1 MADINL
7 SPYTAESEAIARKM
21 RLADVLQQQS
31 MLPIEM
37 PTQPGVHVSPLAG
50 LAKMLQAYKGAKKS
64 EQATQEAKDLQAK
77 YQADTSGDYQNL
89 IKAMTAPAIEG
100 SPERAPQLDVQE
112 TQQMADQGTPMPPNI
127 PAITKRE
134 AGELTPEGFASMK
147 TPTGQQQYMAQLLA
161 QAVPKEGAVLP
172 EGASYITKAGKVL
185 IQGTG
190 KEDWHQPRSEFE
202 PFSGQTLTVAYSNKG
217 NRKVI
222 ETKGAYTPDQWNSI
236 PVADRAR
243 LIFDQYKFGNV
254 SANDMMQAAQKNV
267 SLGQELAKLGFDIGP
282 SAAGGAVRLPVNAP
296 MPNIPANGTQ
306 PTTSVNAPVG
316 ALAPTVTPN
325 VAPNVAPNAA
335 QRPYTPFNAVTPQGN
350 APIAQPINVPFAQ
363 PTASKPIINQ
373 VTPKERQILLVAQP
387 QARTSAETSLQNI
400 DRLINV
406 SKELQDHPGL
416 PNIVGKINQFSLFD
430 TSKEATGARAL
441 QSTLVKQAAVSALQS
456 MREAS
461 KTGGAVGAVTEG
473 EWPILEQQ
481 LAALDKA
488 QSSGDYKTALTN
500 LQNQLHSSAKRIKS
514 AYESTYGILD
524 YPAPEY
530 KRQETNTGSTQKGS
544 WKVVK

>member
-31 MLPIEM
+31 MMPIEM
-37 PTQPGVHVSPLAG
+37 PTQAGVHVSPLAG
-50 LAKMLQAYKGAKKS
+50 LAKMLQAYKGSKKS

-89 IKAMTAPAIEG
+89 IKEIKAPAIAG
-100 SPERAPQLDVQE
+100 SPERTPQLDVQE

-127 PAITKRE
+127 PAITQRA

-161 QAVPKEGAVLP
+161 QVAPKEGTVLP

-190 KEDWHQPRSEFE
+190 KEDYHIPKNEFD
-202 PFSGQTLTVAYSNKG
+202 PLTGQTLTVAYSNKG

-222 ETKGAYTPDQWNSI
+222 DTKGAYTPDQWNSI
-236 PVADRAR
+236 PVAERAKMA
-243 LIFDQYKFGNV
+243 FDQYKFGNV
-254 SANDMMQAAQKNV
+254 SATDLMQASQKNV

-296 MPNIPANGTQ
+296 MPNIPANGIQ
-306 PTTSVNAPVG
+306 PNTSANAPVNAPIP
-316 ALAPTVTPN
+316 APTVTPN
-325 VAPNVAPNAA
+325 VAPNAAP
-335 QRPYTPFNAVTPQGN
+335 QRPYTPFNAVPPQGN
-350 APIAQPINVPFAQ
+350 VPPAQPTNVLPAQ
-363 PTASKPIINQ
+363 PTASKPIIDQ
-373 VTPKERQILLVAQP
+373 VTPKEKQILLVAQP

-416 PNIVGKINQFSLFD
+416 PNIVGKVNQFSLFD

-524 YPAPEY
+524 YSAPEY

>member
-37 PTQPGVHVSPLAG
+37 PTQPGVHISPLAG

-64 EQATQEAKDLQAK
+64 EQATQEAKDLQAR

-89 IKAMTAPAIEG
+89 IKAIKAPAIAG
-100 SPERAPQLDVQE
+100 SPERTPQLDVQE

-161 QAVPKEGAVLP
+161 QAVPKEGTVLP

-190 KEDWHQPRSEFE
+190 KEDYHVPKNEFD
-202 PFSGQTLTVAYSNKG
+202 PLTGQTLTVAYSNKG

-222 ETKGAYTPDQWNSI
+222 DTKGAYTPDQWNSI
-236 PVADRAR
+236 PVAERAKMA
-243 LIFDQYKFGNV
+243 FDQYKFGNV
-254 SANDMMQAAQKNV
+254 SATDLMQAGQRNV
-267 SLGQELAKLGFDIGP
+267 LLGQELAKLGFDIGP

-296 MPNIPANGTQ
+296 MPNIPANGIQ
-306 PTTSVNAPVG
+306 PNTSVNAPVG
-316 ALAPTVTPN
+316 AFAPTVTPN
-325 VAPNVAPNAA
+325 VAPNAA
-335 QRPYTPFNAVTPQGN
+335 QRLYTPFNAVTPQGN
-350 APIAQPINVPFAQ
+350 APIIPPTNVPPAQ
-363 PTASKPIINQ
+363 PTASKPIIDQ
-373 VTPKERQILLVAQP
+373 VTPKEKQILLVAQP

-416 PNIVGKINQFSLFD
+416 PNIVGKVNQFSLFD

-524 YPAPEY
+524 YSAPEY

>member
-1 MADINL
+1 MPDINL
-7 SPYTAESEAIARKM
+7 SPYTAESEAIARKLRM
-21 RLADVLQQQS
+21 AQLLSQQANEP
-31 MLPIEM
+31 MAV
-37 PTQPGVHVSPLAG
+37 PTQTGVRASHFAG
-50 LAKMLQAYKGAKKS
+50 LAKMLDAYTAGQKEK
-64 EQATQEAKDLQAK
+64 EATQEAKDLQAK

-89 IKAMTAPAIEG
+89 IKAMTAPAIAE
-100 SPERAPQLDVQE
+100 SPERTPKLDVQE

-127 PAITKRE
+127 PAITQRA

-161 QAVPKEGAVLP
+161 QVAPKEGAVLP
-172 EGASYITKAGKVL
+172 EGASYITKTGKVL

-190 KEDWHQPRSEFE
+190 KEDYHVPKNEFD
-202 PFSGQTLTVAYSNKG
+202 PLSGQTLTVAYSNKG

-222 ETKGAYTPDQWNSI
+222 DTKGAYTPDQWNSI
-236 PVADRAR
+236 PVAERAKMV
-243 LIFDQYKFGNV
+243 FDQYKFGNV
-254 SANDMMQAAQKNV
+254 SATDLMQAGQKNV

-282 SAAGGAVRLPVNAP
+282 SAAGGGVRLPVNAP
-296 MPNIPANGTQ
+296 MPNIPANGIQ
-306 PTTSVNAPVG
+306 PNTSANAPVG
-316 ALAPTVTPN
+316 APTLAPTVTPTA
-325 VAPNVAPNAA
+325 AP
-335 QRPYTPFNAVTPQGN
+335 RPYTPFNTVPPQGN
-350 APIAQPINVPFAQ
+350 VPFVQPTNVLPAQ
-363 PTASKPIINQ
+363 PTASKPIIDQ
-373 VTPKERQILLVAQP
+373 VTPKEKQILLVAQP

-416 PNIVGKINQFSLFD
+416 PNIVGKVNQFSLFD

-524 YPAPEY
+524 YSAPEY